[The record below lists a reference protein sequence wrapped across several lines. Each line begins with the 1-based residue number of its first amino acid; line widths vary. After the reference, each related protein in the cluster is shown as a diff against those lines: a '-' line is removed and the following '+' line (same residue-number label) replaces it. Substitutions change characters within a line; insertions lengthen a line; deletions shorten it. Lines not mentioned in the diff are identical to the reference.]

1 MECRCD
7 ENNSDDAVAGW
18 WLGGNNAQM
27 GAFAI
32 VGYLL
37 YRFSQTLPALIRWP
51 IRLFCSLT
59 GLSALWGWVSHLVR
73 TLRGIKSL
81 FKWLSRIWQF
91 IVGECRL
98 PYYGCC
104 LFFTVCCKRTQG
116 SVTISVTM
124 LHNETL
130 IYKSVLLTSNLLL
143 LQGISSRFKWLVAII
158 KAVTGSPGEGSS
170 SQTDVTNASI
180 QKLICDLS
188 SSCAPKKPGLRLIL
202 LGPSGGGRTSLAETL
217 LGDSGS
223 LGIPKDPLMQS
234 TKQRTVRDD
243 RELTVVDTP
252 DVLGTSLESNQRA
265 REALRSL
272 QLTSPGPH
280 AFLLVIRAPGS
291 SMGIDQDAFQ
301 AVQATLELFGEGVL
315 GYIIPVLTHADR
327 LRRQHTVDELLKKNA
342 GNLNKVTSLCGQRPE
357 LVDSRSD
364 LPPKEQGLL
373 CSQLLG
379 RVTQM
384 KGARGHFVH
393 ELQKKEDHLR
403 EELLTDMSAAL
414 ARKLGHM

>member
-91 IVGECRL
+91 IV
-98 PYYGCC
+98 
-104 LFFTVCCKRTQG
+104 
-116 SVTISVTM
+116 
-124 LHNETL
+124 
-130 IYKSVLLTSNLLL
+130 
-143 LQGISSRFKWLVAII
+143 
-158 KAVTGSPGEGSS
+158 GSPGEGSS